1 METNKYYH
9 LGPRAF
15 IIFVLRRAGPAL
27 FFIILGLLL
36 IFIDYFTAGIEE
48 ISQYKNLLQAGVI
61 FSIGLFGVLGA
72 VGFIIAWIEYYRFRI
87 MLSDDTF
94 WIKRGVLTLHK
105 ISIPYSRIERVNLRE
120 PLLFQ
125 ILGVSV
131 MDIQLIYDY
140 EGGDKSASDDEI
152 LPAIDKNMAHHI
164 QSQLTNRVAMQKMHI
179 KDPEQE

>member
-15 IIFVLRRAGPAL
+15 IIFVLRRTGPAL

-36 IFIDYFTAGIEE
+36 IFVNYFVAGIDE
-48 ISQYKNLLQAGVI
+48 IAQYQNLTQTIVI
-61 FSIGLFGVLGA
+61 ACMGLFGLAGGL
-72 VGFIIAWIEYYRFRI
+72 GFIIAWIEYYRFRI

-140 EGGDKSASDDEI
+140 EGGDKTASDDET
-152 LPAIDKNMAHHI
+152 LPAIDKALAHHI
-164 QSQLTNRVAMQKMHI
+164 QSQLTNRVATQKMHI
-179 KDPEQE
+179 KEPEQA